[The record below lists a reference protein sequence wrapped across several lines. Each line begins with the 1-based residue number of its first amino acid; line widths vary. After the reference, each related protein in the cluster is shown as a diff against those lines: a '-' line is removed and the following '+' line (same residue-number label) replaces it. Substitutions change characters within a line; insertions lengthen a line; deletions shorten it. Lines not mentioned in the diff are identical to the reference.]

1 MPYEVWL
8 SEEAV
13 EDRRRLTKEQ
23 EKKLIWWRDGLAQ
36 DVTVGD
42 PIRKSLIP
50 AVLKKKYEIDN
61 LWRLELPGGWRA
73 LYTVASRPAG
83 RPEVSILRI
92 LSHKD
97 YDRLFGYSSS

>member
-13 EDRRRLTKEQ
+13 EDRSRLTKEQ
-23 EKKLIWWRDGLAQ
+23 EKKLIWWRDRLAQ

-50 AVLKKKYEIDN
+50 VVLKRSYEIHN
-61 LWRLELPGGWRA
+61 LWRFELPGGWRV

-83 RPEVSILRI
+83 RPEVLVLRI

-97 YDRLFGYSSS
+97 YDRLFGY